1 MSFRFRH
8 KSTFILLMLL
18 LFSFFIAGCVQTED
32 KPADIWQGVDL
43 EKLKSPHEIDINNM
57 AKEKILLEVKS
68 VLKKAES
75 LRDKSS
81 GMMKEYWSLHF
92 NFAEFLIKKI
102 DIFSSNNSVMLKQSV
117 SIEISKASPTECTY
131 FKSFSGLADKLKILK
146 EEAAK
151 NNSSIKSFS
160 LKYPEKAKEFNVN
173 SLLLDETGFSI
184 LANKAKARA
193 VIGEAC
199 LLYQKSKAFFQ
210 GIDFE
215 RIDCNNMADLY
226 DKIKGAESLV
236 SESEKL
242 IDELESLGTDT
253 GGLYDLH
260 SSVVSLLNE
269 IKQLYSDL
277 NNC

>member
-1 MSFRFRH
+1 MSFHFRQ
-8 KSTFILLMLL
+8 KATFLLLMLV
-18 LFSFFIAGCVQTED
+18 LFSFFIAGCVQTEE

-43 EKLKSPHEIDINNM
+43 EKLKSPNAIDINNT
-57 AKEKILLEVKS
+57 AKEKILLDVNS

-81 GMMKEYWSLHF
+81 GMMKEYWSLHC

-102 DIFSSNNSVMLKQSV
+102 DIFSSNNSVILKKSV

-131 FKSFSGLADKLKILK
+131 FKSFSGLADKLKMLK

-151 NNSSIKSFS
+151 SNSNIKSFS
-160 LKYPEKAKEFNVN
+160 LKYPEKAKELKVS
-173 SLLLDETGFSI
+173 SLLLDETGFNI

-193 VIGEAC
+193 ITGEAC
-199 LLYQKSKAFFQ
+199 LLYQESKAFFE
-210 GIDFE
+210 GVDFE
-215 RIDCNNMADLY
+215 RIDCNNIDDFY
-226 DKIKGAESLV
+226 DKIKGAEALV

-242 IDELESLGTDT
+242 IDELESLGAETE
-253 GGLYDLH
+253 GLYDLH
-260 SSVVSLLNE
+260 SSIVSVLNE
-269 IKQLYSDL
+269 IKQLYDDF